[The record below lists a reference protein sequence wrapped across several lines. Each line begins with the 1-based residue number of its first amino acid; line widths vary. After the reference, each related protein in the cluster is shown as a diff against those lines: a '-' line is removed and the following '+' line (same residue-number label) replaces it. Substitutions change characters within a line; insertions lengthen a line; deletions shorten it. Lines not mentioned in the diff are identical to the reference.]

1 MISRLAVLEANRL
14 QLQSARDAA
23 QNRFARYV
31 ATVGLI
37 RALGGG
43 WGDGGAPIKLGAID
57 KR

>member
-1 MISRLAVLEANRL
+1 MLEANRL

-31 ATVGLI
+31 ATIGLI

-43 WGDGGAPIKLGAID
+43 WGDGGAPIKLGAIG